1 MYMPNDVFLPFVLD
15 ELKQHPDKTAT
26 INLRGRSM
34 RPFLEHERDKA
45 LLALPKEAPRKGDAV
60 LAEISPGHYVLHR
73 IVSIDGDRLTLRGD
87 GNLSDEHCTT
97 ADVRA
102 LAVGFLRKGRQ
113 QPDKCSD
120 KRRGSGHR
128 KYLCHH
134 YGIRF
139 FIMHFSGISVPPIE
153 HIYILC
159 CTHYS
164 GIDQNSSRKAEH
176 YY

>member
-87 GNLSDEHCTT
+87 GNLNDEHCTT

-113 QPDKCSD
+113 QPDMTSGRKWRIYSWWWTRLYPC
-120 KRRGSGHR
+120 RR
-128 KYLCHH
+128 LLL
-134 YGIRF
+134 F
-139 FIMHFSGISVPPIE
+139 AMHPHVPQFLKK
-153 HIYILC
+153 H
-159 CTHYS
+159 S
-164 GIDQNSSRKAEH
+164 KQ
-176 YY
+176 

>member
-87 GNLSDEHCTT
+87 GNLSDEHCRLE
-97 ADVRA
+97 DIRA
-102 LAVGFLRKGRQ
+102 KAIGFYRKGHSKLDATDGRKWRIYSWWWTRLY
-113 QPDKCSD
+113 PIRRYLLFLLHPHVPGRL
-120 KRRGSGHR
+120 KRI
-128 KYLCHH
+128 K
-134 YGIRF
+134 
-139 FIMHFSGISVPPIE
+139 
-153 HIYILC
+153 
-159 CTHYS
+159 
-164 GIDQNSSRKAEH
+164 K
-176 YY
+176 